1 MTECDECGLLHT
13 SRLAAEECAEQDR
26 IDDMRQ
32 RQTIRSA
39 QDRITK
45 AKTLKGV
52 AGIDKT

>member
-45 AKTLKGV
+45 ARTTKR
-52 AGIDKT
+52 AEDN